1 LYKILYIPNRL
12 FVPSLHATLHISS
25 IDNYFLLIPSPFEAL
40 GDLCWREKRE
50 KTENRLATGICVPL
64 AESKIKPL

>member
-1 LYKILYIPNRL
+1 M
-12 FVPSLHATLHISS
+12 
-25 IDNYFLLIPSPFEAL
+25 LIPSPFEAL